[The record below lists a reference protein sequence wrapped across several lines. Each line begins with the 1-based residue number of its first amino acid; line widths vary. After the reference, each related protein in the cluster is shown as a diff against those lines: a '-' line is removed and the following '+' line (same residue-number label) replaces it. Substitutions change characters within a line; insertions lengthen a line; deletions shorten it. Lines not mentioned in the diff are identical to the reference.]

1 MTAASDVQMELLF
14 HTVRRLAKAPV
25 SALLVHK
32 VSMFYSQ
39 TQSNIDHADYIDSGR
54 GIKFKSVC
62 LHAQWAVNFALQIL
76 SILSDQRDFP
86 VMTSLSVNK
95 LYMNSSLESMVVRLT
110 WFDCN

>member
-32 VSMFYSQ
+32 VGIFYSQ
-39 TQSNIDHADYIDSGR
+39 TQSNIDHADYVDGGR

-76 SILSDQRDFP
+76 SILSDQE
-86 VMTSLSVNK
+86 K
-95 LYMNSSLESMVVRLT
+95 SSLIVFE
-110 WFDCN
+110 